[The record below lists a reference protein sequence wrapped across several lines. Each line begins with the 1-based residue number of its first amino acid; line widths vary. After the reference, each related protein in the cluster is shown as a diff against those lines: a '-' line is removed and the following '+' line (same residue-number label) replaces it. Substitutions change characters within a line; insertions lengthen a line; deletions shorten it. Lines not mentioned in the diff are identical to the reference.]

1 MQLGWVRVGRH
12 RKNLWSRTT
21 LSNERGREM
30 SNGFL
35 SKIGRALSIFGVSN
49 PDDVRKM
56 QARKAPARAVKPVPP
71 AVPDD
76 ADENSGPQKKRTEDE

>member
-1 MQLGWVRVGRH
+1 
-12 RKNLWSRTT
+12 
-21 LSNERGREM
+21 M

-56 QARKAPARAVKPVPP
+56 EARKTRPSGEKPAPAAAPQSGAVDSPSQ
-71 AVPDD
+71 
-76 ADENSGPQKKRTEDE
+76 EKRTEDE